1 MENIST
7 WFRLVRYHKHWCSS
21 LCRGSLPSSSAKP
34 PFHWRLSS
42 VRHLLPP
49 GSPRELQGGRPSPC
63 LRTAAALGGQTL
75 LRPCAICALCFPVL
89 LATAGS
95 FTLCCHPT
103 KGLMTRQ
110 CRIDL
115 ITHRMGFPPG
125 RDEGPHHGGAG
136 WVSAEVLCA
145 SYP

>member
-1 MENIST
+1 
-7 WFRLVRYHKHWCSS
+7 
-21 LCRGSLPSSSAKP
+21 
-34 PFHWRLSS
+34 
-42 VRHLLPP
+42 
-49 GSPRELQGGRPSPC
+49 
-63 LRTAAALGGQTL
+63 
-75 LRPCAICALCFPVL
+75 

-95 FTLCCHPT
+95 FTLFCHPT

-110 CRIDL
+110 CHIDL
-115 ITHRMGFPPG
+115 IIRRMGFPPG